1 MDNIFFSNQIFFFFR
16 IGTGRI
22 FFDNWSVA
30 KFSPNDWRNN
40 GNTHP
45 RAFSAH
51 GKLDR
56 LKQPAVLSDRC

>member
-1 MDNIFFSNQIFFFFR
+1 MDNIFFSNQIFFSSESEPAEF
-16 IGTGRI
+16 